1 MRSIIKALHH
11 YEEHHKG
18 PSPLFQIGIRMET
31 QVPLDY
37 MHLVCLG
44 VIKKLQLLWVRGSL
58 KCRLLS
64 LGSYIPK
71 EFARKPCDT
80 LERWKTTEFRLFLLY
95 TGPIALAGRV
105 AKEMYD
111 NFMLLFVGIYILAN
125 PALCYDLNDY
135 AQSILVQF
143 VHHCS

>member
-1 MRSIIKALHH
+1 MV
-11 YEEHHKG
+11 
-18 PSPLFQIGIRMET
+18 T

-44 VIKKLQLLWVRGSL
+44 VMKKLLLLWVRGPL
-58 KCRLLS
+58 KCRLGPQAKLHLRGALLS

-71 EFARKPCDT
+71 EFARKPRGMDT
-80 LERWKTTEFRLFLLY
+80 LERWTATEFRLFLLY
-95 TGPIALAGRV
+95 TGSIALAGRV

-143 VHHCS
+143 VHHFS